1 MAPAVVPRQRGRT
14 RSPARTI
21 HCSYAWN
28 FAPYYLYLPSFSYF
42 MLFFFLYSFIF
53 FDAPYVRSRATHAHT
68 TYIYMYI
75 SIYRYIIITWLYPLS
90 RLIHLFENSFWSSV
104 EKETDGARRRLACLS
119 LFYYFFFF
127 TLLLKY
133 DINNQQSM
141 VIAIAIVTV
150 IVVERKKGSFS
161 FDISPIVN
169 YCPSQ
174 KFIFNS
180 RVRPDSAVTYIFL
193 TSPCFSSHSLSP
205 SLVLAL
211 FLLLLLL
218 RIKSVLILIHF
229 CPKRERDII
238 IFFFIF
244 FFAFCFGRHA
254 ICDHRFEVRFL
265 SHTLSLSHARS
276 LARSPSFSLSHSHAL
291 TLAFVLT
298 FDFDL
303 RQKVFFE
310 FREKFYPLRVSSMH
324 NDRMQ

>member
-127 TLLLKY
+127 YSSFKIRY
-133 DINNQQSM
+133 QQ
-141 VIAIAIVTV
+141 
-150 IVVERKKGSFS
+150 
-161 FDISPIVN
+161 PIVDGN
-169 YCPSQ
+169 SNSNSNSNSSRKEKRIFQFRYIAYCQ
-174 KFIFNS
+174 
-180 RVRPDSAVTYIFL
+180 L
-193 TSPCFSSHSLSP
+193 LSF
-205 SLVLAL
+205 A
-211 FLLLLLL
+211 
-218 RIKSVLILIHF
+218 KIHF
-229 CPKRERDII
+229 
-238 IFFFIF
+238 
-244 FFAFCFGRHA
+244 
-254 ICDHRFEVRFL
+254 
-265 SHTLSLSHARS
+265 
-276 LARSPSFSLSHSHAL
+276 
-291 TLAFVLT
+291 
-298 FDFDL
+298 
-303 RQKVFFE
+303 
-310 FREKFYPLRVSSMH
+310 
-324 NDRMQ
+324 